1 MTVSSQTLSQYEQYY
16 CKLLI
21 DNFEMNLTKTVE
33 LSSTNRPREEFPS
46 KAGSIITLGHFK
58 NKDRKTEQY
67 DYTQLV
73 HSDSLSTI
81 MQPKA
86 TQGLDQTRF
95 HKGFYRRSYS
105 DIFNEYYET
114 DRKLREKYNTE
125 KAEKSKVLNHTR
137 QQALIAMDVRS
148 GYNIISGEIKGSG
161 PPVPRPEGIRYK
173 GDGLGSEAPSRG
185 KTILKESVGRYHAPL
200 DSGKNLEYRQEVIY
214 RNGLLQEQG
223 CSVLQLGKKDM
234 PSFGIEDQFSKSQY
248 MNTSAVTQRGL
259 IEAHEPGRF
268 TPRKNPKNPSGRP
281 EIVEHWNTKVDV
293 FNKTSAC
300 RL

>member
-1 MTVSSQTLSQYEQYY
+1 MMYQ
-16 CKLLI
+16 
-21 DNFEMNLTKTVE
+21 TKTVE

-46 KAGSIITLGHFK
+46 KAGSIIPLGHFK
-58 NKDRKTEQY
+58 NKDRKTEKY

-73 HSDSLSTI
+73 HSDSLTTI
-81 MQPKA
+81 MQPNA
-86 TQGLDQTRF
+86 NQGLDQTRF
-95 HKGFYRRSYS
+95 HKGFNRRSYS
-105 DIFNEYYET
+105 DIFSEYYET
-114 DRKLREKYNTE
+114 DLKLREKYNAE
-125 KAEKSKVLNHTR
+125 KAEKSRVMNHTR

-173 GDGLGSEAPSRG
+173 GEGLGSEAPARG
-185 KTILKESVGRYHAPL
+185 KTTLKESVGRYHAPL
-200 DSGKNLEYRQEVIY
+200 DSGKNLEHRQEVIY
-214 RNGLLQEQG
+214 KNGLLQEQG
-223 CSVLQLGKKDM
+223 CSVLQLGKRDM
-234 PSFGIEDQFSKSQY
+234 PSYGIEDQFSKSQY
-248 MNTSAVTQRGL
+248 MNTSAVAQRGL

-268 TPRKNPKNPSGRP
+268 TPRKNPNNPSGRP